1 MKIIKTLNIL
11 IDGLRTASK
20 VTNDLADTCVEVKGF
35 VERAEQ
41 ETSVKTVEG
50 QIDVTYTC
58 DVNE

>member
-1 MKIIKTLNIL
+1 MELIKTLNIL

>member
-1 MKIIKTLNIL
+1 MEIIKTLNIL
-11 IDGLRTASK
+11 IDGLRTVSK

>member
-1 MKIIKTLNIL
+1 MEIIKTLNIL

-20 VTNDLADTCVEVKGF
+20 VTNDLADTCIEVKGF
-35 VERAEQ
+35 VERAEK

>member
-1 MKIIKTLNIL
+1 MEIIKTLNIL

-50 QIDVTYTC
+50 QIDVTYTR

>member
-1 MKIIKTLNIL
+1 MELIRILNIA

>member
-1 MKIIKTLNIL
+1 MEIIKTLNIL

-20 VTNDLADTCVEVKGF
+20 VTNGLADTCVEVKGF

>member
-1 MKIIKTLNIL
+1 MEIIKILNIA

-20 VTNDLADTCVEVKGF
+20 VTNDLADTCVEVKRF
-35 VERAEQ
+35 VERAEK
-41 ETSVKTVEG
+41 ETSVKAVEG